1 MQKCATFGGEKM
13 INSQRQ
19 NEIMEI
25 LLDEGYMTVHE
36 LAKRLHTSESSIRRD
51 LSRLEERGLVQRS
64 YGGAEPI
71 TADSPN
77 VSFKMRMHADQQKKK
92 RIAAIALGLIQKG
105 NVVFLDC
112 GSTVQYLVELL
123 PSVKGITVATNGVEA
138 LHFLSQH
145 HVRTIS
151 TGGTVNPDNSAA
163 LIGERV
169 SEFWRGA
176 RADVCFFSAQ
186 ALDGEGNIFDNQEA
200 ELASIRAMLPSS
212 ALKVFLCDS
221 SKIGK
226 CATFMLGTLR
236 DVNIVICDKDI
247 STKYKKKFPGVTFL
261 HP

>member
-1 MQKCATFGGEKM
+1 
-13 INSQRQ
+13 
-19 NEIMEI
+19 MEI

-51 LSRLEERGLVQRS
+51 LTRLEERGLVQRS

-92 RIAAIALGLIQKG
+92 RIASVALGLIQKG

-112 GSTVQYLVELL
+112 GSTVQYLAELL

-200 ELASIRAMLPSS
+200 EIASIKAMLPSS

-226 CATFMLGTLR
+226 RATFMLGTLR
-236 DVNIVICDKDI
+236 CVDIVICDKDI
-247 STKYKKKFPGVTFL
+247 SPKYKKKFPGVTFL